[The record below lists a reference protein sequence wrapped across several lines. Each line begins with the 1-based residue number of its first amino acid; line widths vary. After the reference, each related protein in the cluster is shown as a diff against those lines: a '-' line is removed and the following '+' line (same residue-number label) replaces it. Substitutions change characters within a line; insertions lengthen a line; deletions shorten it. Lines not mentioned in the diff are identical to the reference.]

1 MLASHDLFATCP
13 KGLES
18 LLLAELLGLGASD
31 AKETVAGVY
40 FTGPL
45 RLAYRVCMWTRF
57 ATQVLLPLG
66 QFDCSGPQAL
76 YEGARTIRWFEHI
89 GPEDTFSIAFSGRAE
104 GINNTQFGAQRVKDA
119 LADVCRER
127 WGRRPSVDRS
137 QPDLRFNVRVYRGR
151 ATVSLN
157 LAGESLHRRGY
168 RVAGGPAPLKENL
181 AAAIVQRAGWP
192 EHGDPSLLDPMCGSG
207 TLLIEAAYAVLN
219 IPSGFQRKA
228 WGFEAWRGHEASQWD
243 PVSRE
248 ATERAAEALAA
259 SPTVEI
265 RGADLTVEALDG
277 ARRNVHQAGLMEH
290 ITLERSA
297 LADLVIPSGGGLILT
312 NPPYGERIGD
322 VSALLPVYE
331 SMGVK
336 FGQAS
341 EWRAAVFTGNPELG
355 HAIGLNAKR
364 QYRLW
369 NGPIPA
375 RLLLFNPVT
384 AGGASATA
392 PSLVAG
398 AGPKMFANRLAKRDR
413 QLKRWAKRQGTNC
426 YRIYDADLPEYAV
439 AVDRYADWVHV
450 AEYKA
455 PAKVDA
461 ALAKRRLTDVVLSI
475 PSVLDVPSHRIVVK
489 QRTRQQGKDQYP
501 QRARTEQVL
510 EVQEH
515 PAKLLVNLRDY
526 LDTGLFLDHRALRRR
541 IGALV
546 AGKRF
551 LNLYCYTATATVHA
565 ALGGAAHSVSV
576 DLSPTYLEWARR
588 NFLANRIDERVHEL
602 LRADCVEWLGRGE
615 DRFDVILLDPP
626 TFSNSKR
633 LTRTLDVQRDHGA
646 LIEAAGRRL
655 AVDGVLI
662 FSTNR
667 RRFELDAAVA
677 ASFDVEDVTH
687 WSVDRDFE
695 RARNRHHCWF
705 LTLKSASSA
714 SPLYLAKAPRGG
726 GYQEDR

>member
-40 FTGPL
+40 FTGPP
-45 RLAYRVCMWTRF
+45 
-57 ATQVLLPLG
+57 PLG
-66 QFDCSGPQAL
+66 LPSMHVDAFCNPSAVAASDS
-76 YEGARTIRWFEHI
+76 
-89 GPEDTFSIAFSGRAE
+89 SIAADRRHCTKGQGRFVGSSILGRKIPFRSRFLAGPKASTTPNSARSGS
-104 GINNTQFGAQRVKDA
+104 KM
-119 LADVCRER
+119 R
-127 WGRRPSVDRS
+127 WLMFVASDGVDDPPLTAPSL
-137 QPDLRFNVRVYRGR
+137 DLRFNVRVYRGR

-602 LRADCVEWLGRGE
+602 LRADCVEWLR
-615 DRFDVILLDPP
+615 
-626 TFSNSKR
+626 
-633 LTRTLDVQRDHGA
+633 
-646 LIEAAGRRL
+646 
-655 AVDGVLI
+655 
-662 FSTNR
+662 
-667 RRFELDAAVA
+667 
-677 ASFDVEDVTH
+677 
-687 WSVDRDFE
+687 
-695 RARNRHHCWF
+695 
-705 LTLKSASSA
+705 
-714 SPLYLAKAPRGG
+714 PR
-726 GYQEDR
+726 